1 MRICLYIGVAS
12 HSRMHV
18 FPLGGRYGH
27 HSNVRAVILLAS
39 DFLMT
44 RFVVSSFV
52 DYSQV
57 CSRLWGILN
66 GYSPG
71 PILPV
76 ASEFK
81 VLAVVAVSTVL
92 LLTENLDSNTP

>member
-1 MRICLYIGVAS
+1 
-12 HSRMHV
+12 MHV

-39 DFLMT
+39 YFLMT

-81 VLAVVAVSTVL
+81 VLAVVAVSTAL